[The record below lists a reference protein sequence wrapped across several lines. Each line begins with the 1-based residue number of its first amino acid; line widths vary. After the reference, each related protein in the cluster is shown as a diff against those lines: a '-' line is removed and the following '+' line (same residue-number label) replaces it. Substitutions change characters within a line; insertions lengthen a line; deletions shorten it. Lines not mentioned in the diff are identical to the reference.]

1 MISIMSNPLVEKLS
15 KLKGRKQELAAGDNL
30 FRVGDPVMSLF
41 LVTAGALR
49 LTRALP
55 HGFQL
60 TLQHAGPGAILA
72 EASLFA
78 DRYHCDA
85 SAAED
90 SVLRVIPLL
99 RMRAA
104 LRDDPDLASAL
115 ARDLAYE
122 VHRAR
127 AHAEILSLK
136 TVAERVD
143 AWMALNDGS
152 LPPKGR
158 WRQVASEIGVTS
170 EALYRELAL
179 RR

>member
-1 MISIMSNPLVEKLS
+1 MRLERRTFDGRLLVLGVTPAGQFFVE
-15 KLKGRKQELAAGDNL
+15 AAL
-30 FRVGDPVMSLF
+30 FSDS
-41 LVTAGALR
+41 
-49 LTRALP
+49 
-55 HGFQL
+55 
-60 TLQHAGPGAILA
+60 
-72 EASLFA
+72 
-78 DRYHCDA
+78 YHCDA

-158 WRQVASEIGVTS
+158 WRQVASEIGVTP

>member
-1 MISIMSNPLVEKLS
+1 MIAIMSSSLIDRLS
-15 KLKGRKQELAAGDNL
+15 GLRGREQELAAGDIL
-30 FRVGDPVMSLF
+30 FRVGDLVLSLF

-55 HGFQL
+55 HGLQL
-60 TLQHAGPGAILA
+60 TLQRAGPGTILA

-78 DRYHCDA
+78 DSYHCDA
-85 SAAED
+85 NAVED
-90 SVLRVIPLL
+90 SVVRVVPLRLIRL
-99 RMRAA
+99 A

-115 ARDLAYE
+115 ASDLAHE
-122 VHRAR
+122 LHRAR

-143 AWMALNDGS
+143 GWLLLNGGS

-158 WRQVASEIGVTS
+158 WRQLASEIGITP
-170 EALYRELAL
+170 EALYREIAL
-179 RR
+179 RQ